1 MKVGVLAL
9 QGAADLHLEALGRV
23 GAVGT
28 AVRRPHELAD
38 VDGLILP
45 GGESTTMSMML
56 DAAGLTEPLAERLD
70 AGMPVLGTC
79 AGLLLLAAEVADG
92 RADQRCFGA
101 LDIGARRN
109 AYGPQSESFEAE
121 LPVAALG
128 SEPITAIFI
137 RSPIVERTG
146 ADIEVLAVLDGS
158 PVLCRQGRAWGCT
171 FHPELSGDL
180 RLHRLFCQ
188 ESQEAA

>member
-9 QGAADLHLEALGRV
+9 QGATDLHLAALSRLGV
-23 GAVGT
+23 AGV
-28 AVRRPHELAD
+28 AVRRPDELAD
-38 VDGLILP
+38 VDRLILP

-56 DAAGLTEPLAERLD
+56 DAAGLGDPLAERLA

-79 AGLLLLAAEVADG
+79 AGLLLLAAEVSDG
-92 RADQRCFGA
+92 RDDQRCFGA

-109 AYGPQSESFEAE
+109 AYGPQTESFEAE

-128 SEPITAIFI
+128 PAPMTAIFI

-146 ADIEVLAVLDGS
+146 PGVEILATLDGH

-180 RLHRLFCQ
+180 RLHRLFC
-188 ESQEAA
+188 EEIL

>member
-9 QGAADLHLEALGRV
+9 QGAADLHLEALRCI
-23 GAVGT
+23 GAAGK

-38 VDGLILP
+38 VDRLILP

-56 DAAGLTEPLAERLD
+56 DAADLTEPLAERLA

-79 AGLLLLAAEVADG
+79 AGRLLIAAEVSDG
-92 RADQRCFGA
+92 RPDQRCFAA

-109 AYGPQSESFEAE
+109 AYGPQTESFEVD

-128 SEPITAIFI
+128 PEPTRAIFI

-146 ADIEVLAVLDGS
+146 AGVEVLATLDGHA
-158 PVLCRQGRAWGCT
+158 VLCRQGAAWGCT
-171 FHPELSGDL
+171 YHPELTGDL
-180 RLHRLFCQ
+180 RLHRLFC
-188 ESQEAA
+188 EEAA

>member
-9 QGAADLHLEALGRV
+9 QGATELHLSALRSV
-23 GAVGT
+23 GAAAV
-28 AVRRPHELAD
+28 AVRRPDELAD
-38 VDGLILP
+38 VDRLILP
-45 GGESTTMSMML
+45 GGESTTISMML
-56 DAAGLTEPLAERLD
+56 DANGLTEPLAERL
-70 AGMPVLGTC
+70 AGGMGVLGTC

-101 LDIGARRN
+101 LDISARRN
-109 AYGPQSESFEAE
+109 AYGPQTESFEAR

-128 SEPITAIFI
+128 PEPMMAIFI

-146 ADIEVLAVLDGS
+146 PDVEVLARLDGH
-158 PVLCRQGRAWGCT
+158 PVLCRQGSVWGAT

-180 RLHRLFCQ
+180 RLHRLFC
-188 ESQEAA
+188 EVAL